1 MINSNFML
9 KGLMSVLFASLFS
22 MSAFAAFVGPGAT
35 SIQTITAKEALEL
48 ADDSKVA
55 LQGSLVKQTAE
66 EHYLFKD
73 QSGVVMVEIEDED
86 FRHITVT
93 PEDKIRIIGEV
104 DKEWTESKVDVEHIE
119 IIK

>member
-9 KGLMSVLFASLFS
+9 KGLMTVLFASLS
-22 MSAFAAFVGPGAT
+22 SVNAFAAFVGPGAK

-55 LQGSLVKQTAE
+55 LQGTLVKQTAE

-73 QSGVVMVEIEDED
+73 QSGEVMVEIEDED
-86 FRHITVT
+86 FRQVTVT
-93 PEDKIRIIGEV
+93 PEDNIRITGEI
-104 DKEWTESKVDVEHIE
+104 DKEWTETKIDVERIE
-119 IIK
+119 LIK

>member
-55 LQGSLVKQTAE
+55 LQGTLVKQTAE

-73 QSGVVMVEIEDED
+73 QSGEVMVEIEDED
-86 FRHITVT
+86 FRQVTVT
-93 PEDKIRIIGEV
+93 PQDNVRITGEI
-104 DKEWTESKVDVEHIE
+104 DKEWTETKIEVERIE
-119 IIK
+119 LIK